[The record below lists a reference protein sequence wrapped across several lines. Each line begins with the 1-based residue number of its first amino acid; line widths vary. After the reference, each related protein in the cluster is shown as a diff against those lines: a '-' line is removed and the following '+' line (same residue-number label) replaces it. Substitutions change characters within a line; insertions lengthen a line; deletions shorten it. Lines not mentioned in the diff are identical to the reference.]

1 LAQRHPRWVQRQPR
15 WTPRPHK
22 TSIYRRERVNLPFFH
37 DNGNNRI
44 SQDSLKIITEI
55 NELVTDVNLK
65 PLPVLLDEMKKM
77 KSRVMG
83 FEKDM
88 KDLIRSHN
96 KPSQQLEETLRTFFL
111 YPEDS
116 FLPSFKTDMEN
127 A

>member
-1 LAQRHPRWVQRQPR
+1 LAQRKPYNY
-15 WTPRPHK
+15 
-22 TSIYRRERVNLPFFH
+22 SIHRRERVTLPFFH
-37 DNGNNRI
+37 DTGNNRI
-44 SQDSLKIITEI
+44 SQDSLKIITEF
-55 NELVTDVNLK
+55 NELVTNVNLK

-111 YPEDS
+111 YPEHC